1 MSGNAYPAALRRVI
15 MDIGKWPGVGEKTA
29 ARMAMHLLRAPREEV
44 LELAQALLELKEK
57 IQLCRQC
64 YAFADQ
70 ELCPICA
77 DPGRVPGQLLVV
89 AEPGDL
95 LAIEKVGWYKGRYH
109 VLGGLIAPLEGVGPD
124 DLRVR
129 ELVNRI
135 KAEGV
140 REVILALNPS
150 LEGRDHHQLSGH
162 GTEAPGP
169 QGDPHRLRPA
179 HGRRDQVRR
188 PADLEGVVE
197 PSGGDVIVAVVSGQ
211 LSV

>member
-15 MDIGKWPGVGEKTA
+15 TDIGKWPGVGEKTA
-29 ARMAMHLLRAPREEV
+29 ARMALHLLRAPRSEV

-95 LAIEKVGWYKGRYH
+95 LALEKVGWYKGRYH
-109 VLGGLIAPLEGVGPD
+109 VLGGLITPLEGVGPD

-129 ELVNRI
+129 ELLARV
-135 KAEGV
+135 KAEV
-140 REVILALNPS
+140 AQEVILALNPS
-150 LEGRDHHQLSGH
+150 LEGETTTAYLAMELKPLGIKVTRIAYDLPMGGEIKYADQQTLKESLS
-162 GTEAPGP
+162 
-169 QGDPHRLRPA
+169 HR
-179 HGRRDQVRR
+179 
-188 PADLEGVVE
+188 VE
-197 PSGGDVIVAVVSGQ
+197 T
-211 LSV
+211 